1 MSSLTAL
8 RHALIARIPFRGDNL
23 GTRWVQP
30 QNWVT
35 RAIEQPV
42 PAPMIEPVIASPAA
56 APASAESPTTKPG
69 QAA

>member
-1 MSSLTAL
+1 MSSLTAFWN
-8 RHALIARIPFRGDNL
+8 ALVARIPFRGDSL

-42 PAPMIEPVIASPAA
+42 PAPVIKPVTASPAA
-56 APASAESPTTKPG
+56 APASTESPTTKPG